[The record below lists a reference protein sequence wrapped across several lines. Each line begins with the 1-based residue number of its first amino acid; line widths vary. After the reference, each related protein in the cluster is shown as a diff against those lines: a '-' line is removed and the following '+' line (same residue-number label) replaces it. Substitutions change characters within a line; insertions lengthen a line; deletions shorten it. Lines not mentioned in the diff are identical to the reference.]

1 MTEKTASGI
10 TRTGR
15 QTLPHSHK
23 KKEQRVKIP
32 SLYTL
37 RVNLQRRLKNLNEE
51 EFLEV
56 KIFIEDYCKAVFL
69 QERKIKIRDQFKDSE
84 VRSELISL
92 LRLTR

>member
-15 QTLPHSHK
+15 QTLSHSHK
-23 KKEQRVKIP
+23 RKEQRIKLP

-37 RVNLQRRLKNLNEE
+37 KLNLQRRLKNLNEE

-56 KIFIEDYCKAVFL
+56 ETFIEDYCKTVFL
-69 QERKIKIRDQFKDSE
+69 QERKVKIRDQFKDSE
-84 VRSELISL
+84 VRSELIGL

>member
-1 MTEKTASGI
+1 MTEKTSSGI

-15 QTLPHSHK
+15 QTLSHSHK
-23 KKEQRVKIP
+23 KREQRIKLP

-37 RVNLQRRLKNLNEE
+37 RVNLQRRLQNLNEE

-56 KIFIEDYCKAVFL
+56 EIFIEDYCKAVFL
-69 QERKIKIRDQFKDSE
+69 QERKVKIRDQFKDSE
-84 VRSELISL
+84 VRSELIGL